1 MPLRLVAHVL
11 ILVGSLTSTAC
22 ASSPLRPDEVGADQ
36 SDQASRPAQ
45 TSTLTVSK
53 VSPVSGPVGTT
64 VTITGRGF
72 GAKNNTATFGMGY
85 IRNIESADGTT
96 LTFVVPE
103 GLDLCP
109 PDSTSPCAGA
119 HPRTKAGEYTISI
132 MIDGKKSNALT
143 FTVTP

>member
-11 ILVGSLTSTAC
+11 ILVGGLTAAAC
-22 ASSPLRPDEVGADQ
+22 ASSPLQPGEIGTDQTDQ
-36 SDQASRPAQ
+36 SGTTQ

-53 VSPVSGPVGTT
+53 VSPASGPVGTT

-72 GAKNNTATFGMGY
+72 GATRNTATFGMGY
-85 IRNIESADGTT
+85 IRNIESSDGTT

-109 PDSTSPCAGA
+109 PDTTSPCAGA
-119 HPRTKAGEYTISI
+119 HPRTKAGDYTVSI
-132 MIDGKKSNALT
+132 MIDGKKSNVLT